1 MAERRDIRTL
11 DGNDGLERLNN
22 TAGYVLAE
30 GQRVEDVLA
39 ADAELLRSEGIDP
52 TWLGFDR
59 PDSD

>member
-11 DGNDGLERLNN
+11 DGNDGLERVNS

-30 GQRVEDVLA
+30 DQKVEDVLA
-39 ADAELLRSEGIDP
+39 ADAKLLRSEGIDP

>member
-11 DGNDGLERLNN
+11 DRNDGLERVN
-22 TAGYVLAE
+22 TPVGYVLAE
-30 GQRVEDVLA
+30 DQRVEDVLA
-39 ADAELLRSEGIDP
+39 ADATLLRSEGIDP